1 MSMVPGFR
9 RLLGNYLSSPCPRST
24 AFFSRGVTTKLF
36 VGGLSFYTTEKA
48 LTEAFSRFG
57 EVVEVKVVMDR
68 VSQRSKGFGFVQYAS
83 EADAE
88 RAKAE
93 MNGKVLSGRII
104 FVDTVKPKSQL
115 SGDLPSATVP
125 PVLSSKTV
133 GRDDFEKL

>member
-1 MSMVPGFR
+1 MVPGFR
-9 RLLGNYLSSPCPRST
+9 RLLGNRLSSPCPRFT
-24 AFFSRGVTTKLF
+24 PFLSRGITTKLF

-104 FVDTVKPKSQL
+104 FVDSVKPKSQL

-125 PVLSSKTV
+125 PVLSSETV